1 MIGMRRIGL
10 VSLCLL
16 LVVVGCGEDPMESRP
31 DDLPSAAPAVD
42 PVETDG
48 GAPEVSEFVP
58 GPLGA
63 VEVAPGQEIQIRSLN
78 TITGVTAFAGIPNQR
93 GVELAI
99 ADYGPIAGR
108 SVSLGTPLD
117 DFCSPDGGQAAA
129 QTVVADPTVVGV
141 IGTTCSSSAA
151 AAMPLISAAGTVMI
165 SPSNASPWLTSDMA
179 GNVGSAYLP
188 GYYRTCY
195 NGLVQGRAV
204 ASFVRDHLG
213 LERAAAIHDGDA
225 FTQGLAQ
232 SFADAFEELGGV
244 VTAVAAVNK
253 GDTDMIGV
261 LTGVEPGSPQAVFL
275 PVFMPEAGFI
285 AQQIGG
291 VSGLERVT
299 LVGAAPL
306 LADNF
311 MELPESEGVFLSGP
325 DLRYGSNRN
334 SITGAS
340 ADGFLAAYEAAY
352 GEAPSTGFWAHA
364 YDATIMLLLAIDRV
378 AVEVEGTLY
387 IDRQALR
394 EELHRTSFD
403 GITGSI
409 TCDEYGDCGAQ
420 RIAVVEHTDSRDVE
434 AGKNNVVF
442 EYAP

>member
-1 MIGMRRIGL
+1 MIGVRRIGL
-10 VSLCLL
+10 VSLCLF
-16 LVVVGCGEDPMESRP
+16 LVTVGCGQGQSQPGSDDP
-31 DDLPSAAPAVD
+31 PSATSAVD
-42 PVETDG
+42 SVETDRA
-48 GAPEVSEFVP
+48 APEVSEFLP

-108 SVSLGTPLD
+108 SVSLGTPFD
-117 DFCSPDGGQAAA
+117 DLCSPEGGQSAA
-129 QTVVADPTVVGV
+129 QTIVADPTVVGV

-151 AAMPLISAAGTVMI
+151 AAMPLISGAGMVMI
-165 SPSNASPWLTSDMA
+165 SPSNGSPWLTSDLA
-179 GNVGSAYLP
+179 GNAGSAYLP
-188 GYYRTCY
+188 GYFRTCY

-204 ASFVRDHLG
+204 AAFVRDHLG
-213 LERAAAIHDGDA
+213 FDRAATIHDGDA
-225 FTQGLAQ
+225 FTQGLAR
-232 SFADAFEELGGV
+232 SFADAFAGLGGV

-275 PVFMPEAGFI
+275 PIFMPEGGFV

-306 LADNF
+306 LVDNF

-340 ADGFLAAYEAAY
+340 ADDFVAAYEAAY
-352 GEAPSTGFWAHA
+352 GEAPSTGFSAHA
-364 YDATIMLLLAIDRV
+364 YDAAIMLLRAIDRV
-378 AVEVEGTLY
+378 GVEVDGTLY
-387 IDRQALR
+387 IDRQTLR

-420 RIAVVEHTDSRDVE
+420 RIAVVQHTDSRDVE

-442 EYAP
+442 VYAP

>member
-1 MIGMRRIGL
+1 MHRIGV
-10 VSLCLL
+10 VSLCLSL
-16 LVVVGCGEDPMESRP
+16 LALGCGGEATRSGSEEPP
-31 DDLPSAAPAVD
+31 PATS
-42 PVETDG
+42 PTDG
-48 GAPEVSEFVP
+48 LDTATTVPEAVEFVP

-63 VEVAPGQEIQIRSLN
+63 VEVAPGAEIQIRSLN

-129 QTVVADPTVVGV
+129 QTIVADPSVVGV

-151 AAMPLISAAGTVMI
+151 AAMPLISAAGMVMI
-165 SPSNASPWLTSDMA
+165 SPSNASPWLTSDLA

-204 ASFVRDHLG
+204 ASFVRDYLG
-213 LERAAAIHDGDA
+213 FDRAATIHDGDA

-244 VTAVAAVNK
+244 STAIAAVNK
-253 GDTDMIGV
+253 SDTDMIGV
-261 LTGVEPGSPQAVFL
+261 LTGVGPGSPQAVFL
-275 PVFMPEAGFI
+275 PVFMPEGGFI

-306 LADNF
+306 LVDNF

-340 ADGFLAAYEAAY
+340 ADDFRAAYDAAY

-364 YDATIMLLLAIDRV
+364 YDATIMLLRAIDRV
-378 AVEVEGTLY
+378 AIDVEGTLY
-387 IDRQALR
+387 VDRQALR

-409 TCDEYGDCGAQ
+409 KCDEYGDCGAQ
-420 RIAVVEHTDSRDVE
+420 RIAVVEHTDPQDVE
-434 AGKNNVVF
+434 AGKDNVVF

>member
-1 MIGMRRIGL
+1 MIGVCRIGL
-10 VSLCLL
+10 VSLCLV
-16 LVVVGCGEDPMESRP
+16 LVAVACRGGETGSAGAESSVDSTEAVVFTPGE
-31 DDLPSAAPAVD
+31 
-42 PVETDG
+42 
-48 GAPEVSEFVP
+48 
-58 GPLGA
+58 LGA

-108 SVSLGTPLD
+108 SVSLGTPFD
-117 DFCSPDGGQAAA
+117 DLCSPEGGQSAA
-129 QTVVADPTVVGV
+129 QTIVADPTVVGV

-151 AAMPLISAAGTVMI
+151 AAMPLISGAGMVMI
-165 SPSNASPWLTSDMA
+165 SPSNASPWLTSDLA
-179 GNVGSAYLP
+179 GNAGSAYLP
-188 GYYRTCY
+188 GYFRTCY

-204 ASFVRDHLG
+204 AAFVRDHLG
-213 LERAAAIHDGDA
+213 FDRAATIHDGDA
-225 FTQGLAQ
+225 FTQGLAR
-232 SFADAFEELGGV
+232 SFADAFAGLGGV

-275 PVFMPEAGFI
+275 PIFMPEGGFV

-306 LADNF
+306 LVDNF

-340 ADGFLAAYEAAY
+340 ADDFLAAYEAAY

-364 YDATIMLLLAIDRV
+364 YDAAIMLLRAIDRV
-378 AVEVEGTLY
+378 AVEVDGTLY
-387 IDRQALR
+387 IDRQTLR
-394 EELHRTSFD
+394 DELHRTSFD

-420 RIAVVEHTDSRDVE
+420 RIAVVQHTDSRDVE

>member
-1 MIGMRRIGL
+1 M
-10 VSLCLL
+10 LCLSL
-16 LVVVGCGEDPMESRP
+16 LALGCGGDEKQSGSEEPPLATSP
-31 DDLPSAAPAVD
+31 
-42 PVETDG
+42 TDG
-48 GAPEVSEFVP
+48 VEATTTVPEAVEFVS

-63 VEVAPGQEIQIRSLN
+63 VEVAPGEQIQIRSLN
-78 TITGVTAFAGIPNQR
+78 TITGTTAFAGIPNQR

-151 AAMPLISAAGTVMI
+151 AAMPLISAAGMVMI

-204 ASFVRDHLG
+204 ASFVRDYLG
-213 LERAAAIHDGDA
+213 FDRAAAIHDGDA
-225 FTQGLAQ
+225 FTQGLAK

-244 VTAVAAVNK
+244 STAVAAVNK

-261 LTGVEPGSPQAVFL
+261 LTGVGPGSPQAVFL
-275 PVFMPEAGFI
+275 PIFMPEGGFI

-306 LADNF
+306 LVDNF

-340 ADGFLAAYEAAY
+340 ADDFRAAYEAAY

-364 YDATIMLLLAIDRV
+364 YDATIMLLRAIDRV
-378 AVEVEGTLY
+378 AIDVEGTLHV
-387 IDRQALR
+387 DRQALR
-394 EELHRTSFD
+394 EELDRTSFD

-409 TCDEYGDCGAQ
+409 KCDEYGDCGAQ

-442 EYAP
+442 KYAP

>member
-1 MIGMRRIGL
+1 MHRIGAVL
-10 VSLCLL
+10 LCLSL
-16 LVVVGCGEDPMESRP
+16 LALGCGGDEKQSGSEEPP
-31 DDLPSAAPAVD
+31 PATS
-42 PVETDG
+42 PTDG
-48 GAPEVSEFVP
+48 VEATTTVPEAVEFVP

-63 VEVAPGQEIQIRSLN
+63 VEVAPGEQIQIRSLN
-78 TITGVTAFAGIPNQR
+78 TITGTTAFAGIPNQR

-151 AAMPLISAAGTVMI
+151 AAMPLISAAGMVMV

-204 ASFVRDHLG
+204 ASFVRDYLG
-213 LERAAAIHDGDA
+213 FDRAAAIHDGDA
-225 FTQGLAQ
+225 FTQGLAK

-244 VTAVAAVNK
+244 STAVAAVNK

-261 LTGVEPGSPQAVFL
+261 LTGVGPGSPQAVFL
-275 PVFMPEAGFI
+275 PIFMPEGGFI

-306 LADNF
+306 LVDNF

-340 ADGFLAAYEAAY
+340 ADDFRAAYEAAY

-364 YDATIMLLLAIDRV
+364 YDATIMLLRAIDRV
-378 AVEVEGTLY
+378 AIDVEGTLHV
-387 IDRQALR
+387 DRQALR
-394 EELHRTSFD
+394 EELDRTSFD

-409 TCDEYGDCGAQ
+409 KCDEYGDCGAQ

-442 EYAP
+442 KYAP

>member
-1 MIGMRRIGL
+1 MRRIGL
-10 VSLCLL
+10 VSLCLF
-16 LVVVGCGEDPMESRP
+16 LVAVGCGEDQPQPGSGDP
-31 DDLPSAAPAVD
+31 PSATSAVD
-42 PVETDG
+42 SVEADR
-48 GAPEVSEFVP
+48 AVSEVSEFVP

-117 DFCSPDGGQAAA
+117 DFCSSDGGQAAA
-129 QTVVADPTVVGV
+129 QTVVADSTVVGV

-151 AAMPLISAAGTVMI
+151 AAMPLISAAGMVMI

-179 GNVGSAYLP
+179 GNVGNAYLP

-204 ASFVRDHLG
+204 AAFVSDYLG
-213 LERAAAIHDGDA
+213 FDRAATIHDGDA

-244 VTAVAAVNK
+244 LTAVAAVNK

-261 LTGVEPGSPQAVFL
+261 LTGVEPGSPQLVFL
-275 PVFMPEAGFI
+275 PIFMPEAGFI

-306 LADNF
+306 LVDNF
-311 MELPESEGVFLSGP
+311 MELPDSEGVFLSGP

-340 ADGFLAAYEAAY
+340 ASDFLAAYEAAY

-364 YDATIMLLLAIDRV
+364 YDATIMLLRAIDRV
-378 AVEVEGTLY
+378 VIEVDGTLY

>member
-1 MIGMRRIGL
+1 MIGVRRIGL
-10 VSLCLL
+10 VSLCLFL
-16 LVVVGCGEDPMESRP
+16 ATVGCGQGQSQPGSDDP
-31 DDLPSAAPAVD
+31 PSATSAVD
-42 PVETDG
+42 SVETDR
-48 GAPEVSEFVP
+48 APPEVSEFLP

-63 VEVAPGQEIQIRSLN
+63 VEVAPGEQIQIRSLN
-78 TITGVTAFAGIPNQR
+78 TITGTTAFAGIPNQR

-151 AAMPLISAAGTVMI
+151 AAMPLISAAGMVMI
-165 SPSNASPWLTSDMA
+165 SPSNASPWLTSDME

-204 ASFVRDHLG
+204 ASFVRDYLG
-213 LERAAAIHDGDA
+213 FDRAAAIHDGDA
-225 FTQGLAQ
+225 FTQGLAK

-244 VTAVAAVNK
+244 STAVAAVNK

-261 LTGVEPGSPQAVFL
+261 LTGVGPGSPQAVFL
-275 PVFMPEAGFI
+275 PIFMPEGGFI

-306 LADNF
+306 LVDDF
-311 MELPESEGVFLSGP
+311 MELPESEGAFLSGP

-340 ADGFLAAYEAAY
+340 ADDFLAAYEAAY
-352 GEAPSTGFWAHA
+352 GEEPSTGFWAHA
-364 YDATIMLLLAIDRV
+364 YDATIMLLRAIDRV
-378 AVEVEGTLY
+378 AIDVEGTLHV
-387 IDRQALR
+387 DRQALR
-394 EELHRTSFD
+394 EELDRTSFD

-409 TCDEYGDCGAQ
+409 KCDEYGDCGAQ

>member
-1 MIGMRRIGL
+1 MHRIGAVL
-10 VSLCLL
+10 LCLSL
-16 LVVVGCGEDPMESRP
+16 LALGCGGDEKQSGSEEPP
-31 DDLPSAAPAVD
+31 PATS
-42 PVETDG
+42 PTDG
-48 GAPEVSEFVP
+48 VEATTTVPEAVEFVP

-63 VEVAPGQEIQIRSLN
+63 VEVAPGEQIQIRSLN
-78 TITGVTAFAGIPNQR
+78 TITGTTAFAGIPNQR

-151 AAMPLISAAGTVMI
+151 AAMPLISAAGMVMI

-204 ASFVRDHLG
+204 ASFVRDYLG
-213 LERAAAIHDGDA
+213 FDRAAAIHDGDA
-225 FTQGLAQ
+225 FTQGLAK

-244 VTAVAAVNK
+244 STAVAAVNK

-261 LTGVEPGSPQAVFL
+261 LTGVGPGSPQAVFL
-275 PVFMPEAGFI
+275 PIFMPEGGFI

-306 LADNF
+306 LVDNF

-340 ADGFLAAYEAAY
+340 ADDFRAAYEAAY

-364 YDATIMLLLAIDRV
+364 YDATIMLLRAIDRV
-378 AVEVEGTLY
+378 AIDVEGTLHV
-387 IDRQALR
+387 DRQALR
-394 EELHRTSFD
+394 EELDRTSFD

-409 TCDEYGDCGAQ
+409 KCDEYGDCGAQ

-442 EYAP
+442 KYAP

>member
-1 MIGMRRIGL
+1 MIGVYRIGL
-10 VSLCLL
+10 VSLCLV
-16 LVVVGCGEDPMESRP
+16 LVAVACRGGETGSAGAESSVDSTEAVVFTPGE
-31 DDLPSAAPAVD
+31 
-42 PVETDG
+42 
-48 GAPEVSEFVP
+48 
-58 GPLGA
+58 LGA

-108 SVSLGTPLD
+108 SVSLGTPFD
-117 DFCSPDGGQAAA
+117 DLCSPEGGQSAA
-129 QTVVADPTVVGV
+129 QTIVADPTVVGV

-151 AAMPLISAAGTVMI
+151 AAMPLISGAGMVMI
-165 SPSNASPWLTSDMA
+165 SPSNASPWLTSDLA
-179 GNVGSAYLP
+179 GNAGSAYLP
-188 GYYRTCY
+188 GYFRTCY

-204 ASFVRDHLG
+204 AAFVRDHLG
-213 LERAAAIHDGDA
+213 FDRAATIHDGDV
-225 FTQGLAQ
+225 FTQGLAR
-232 SFADAFEELGGV
+232 SFADAFAGLGGV

-275 PVFMPEAGFI
+275 PIFMPEGGFV

-306 LADNF
+306 LVDNF

-340 ADGFLAAYEAAY
+340 ADDFLAAYEAAY

-364 YDATIMLLLAIDRV
+364 YDAAIMLLRAIDRV
-378 AVEVEGTLY
+378 AVEVDGTLY
-387 IDRQALR
+387 IDRQTLR
-394 EELHRTSFD
+394 DELHRTSFD

-420 RIAVVEHTDSRDVE
+420 RIAVVQHTDSRDVE

>member
-1 MIGMRRIGL
+1 MIGMRRFGL
-10 VSLCLL
+10 VSLCLF
-16 LVVVGCGEDPMESRP
+16 LVAVGCGEDQPQ
-31 DDLPSAAPAVD
+31 LTHQA
-42 PVETDG
+42 
-48 GAPEVSEFVP
+48 APEVSEFVP
-58 GPLGA
+58 GSLGA
-63 VEVAPGQEIQIRSLN
+63 VEVAPGQQIQIRSLN
-78 TITGVTAFAGIPNQR
+78 TITGVAAFAGIPNQR

-117 DFCSPDGGQAAA
+117 DLCSPDGGQAAA
-129 QTVVADPTVVGV
+129 QTIVADADVVGV
-141 IGTTCSSSAA
+141 IGTTCSSSAT
-151 AAMPLISAAGTVMI
+151 AAMPLISAAGMVMI
-165 SPSNASPWLTSDMA
+165 SPSNASPWLTSDLA
-179 GNVGSAYLP
+179 GNMGSSYLP

-204 ASFVRDHLG
+204 AAFVREYLG
-213 LERAAAIHDGDA
+213 FDRAAAIHDGDA

-232 SFADAFEELGGV
+232 SFADAFEESGGV

-275 PVFMPEAGFI
+275 PIFMPEGGFV

-291 VSGLERVT
+291 VAGLEMVT
-299 LVGAAPL
+299 LVGSAPL
-306 LADNF
+306 LVDDF

-334 SITGAS
+334 SFTGAT
-340 ADGFLAAYEAAY
+340 ADDFLAAYETTY

-364 YDATIMLLLAIDRV
+364 YDATIMLLRAIDRV
-378 AVEVEGTLY
+378 AIEVDGTLY

-394 EELHRTSFD
+394 EELHATSFD

-420 RIAVVEHTDSRDVE
+420 RIAVVEHTDSGDVE

>member
-1 MIGMRRIGL
+1 MSGMRRIGL
-10 VSLCLL
+10 ISLCLL
-16 LVVVGCGEDPMESRP
+16 LVAVACRGGEAGSAGAEGSVDSTEAVVFTPGE
-31 DDLPSAAPAVD
+31 
-42 PVETDG
+42 
-48 GAPEVSEFVP
+48 
-58 GPLGA
+58 LGA

-99 ADYGPIAGR
+99 VDYGPIAGR

-117 DFCSPDGGQAAA
+117 DLCSPEGGQSAA
-129 QTVVADPTVVGV
+129 QTIVADPTVVGV

-151 AAMPLISAAGTVMI
+151 AAMPLISGAGMVMI
-165 SPSNASPWLTSDMA
+165 SPSNASPWLTSDLA
-179 GNVGSAYLP
+179 GNAGSAYLP

-204 ASFVRDHLG
+204 AAFVRDHLG
-213 LERAAAIHDGDA
+213 FDRAATIHDGDA
-225 FTQGLAQ
+225 FTQGLAR
-232 SFADAFEELGGV
+232 SFADAFEGLGGV

-253 GDTDMIGV
+253 GETDMIGV

-275 PVFMPEAGFI
+275 PIFMPEGGFV
-285 AQQIGG
+285 AQQVGG
-291 VSGLERVT
+291 VAGLERVT

-306 LADNF
+306 LVDNF

-340 ADGFLAAYEAAY
+340 ADDFLAAYEAAY

-364 YDATIMLLLAIDRV
+364 YDAAIMLLRAIDRV
-378 AVEVEGTLY
+378 AVEVDGTLY

-420 RIAVVEHTDSRDVE
+420 RIAVVQHTDSRDVE